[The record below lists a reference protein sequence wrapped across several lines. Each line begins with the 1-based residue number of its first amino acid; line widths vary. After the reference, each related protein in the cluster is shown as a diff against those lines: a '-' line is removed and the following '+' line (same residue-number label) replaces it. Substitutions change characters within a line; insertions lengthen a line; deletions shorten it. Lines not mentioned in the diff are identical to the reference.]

1 MRKNRISSF
10 KRSYKKKTSIF
21 KFVIVLI
28 LKKNYSMFHQS
39 SLCFKFEKFSEKK
52 NIFIFPLFYIF
63 TEISLKKLFNNSE
76 KRSFMFQN
84 EFRIIICMIFFIK
97 RYNSLNIDKF
107 FESNAALILYI
118 NIFFSSKY
126 LNNVLSE
133 LKNKFSK
140 QNQQFHV

>member
-1 MRKNRISSF
+1 
-10 KRSYKKKTSIF
+10 
-21 KFVIVLI
+21 
-28 LKKNYSMFHQS
+28 
-39 SLCFKFEKFSEKK
+39 
-52 NIFIFPLFYIF
+52 
-63 TEISLKKLFNNSE
+63 
-76 KRSFMFQN
+76 
-84 EFRIIICMIFFIK
+84 MIFFIK

-107 FESNAALILYI
+107 FESNHAALILYM